1 MRVRLPPARPRSPHL
16 GFLNGAD
23 AVRFEVIDRIS
34 ISSPTAAVNED
45 AAGATESAAW
55 VIDGA
60 TGVSDLSPL
69 VPGLTDAAW
78 LAAQLD
84 KSFHD
89 AFDKAA
95 VEPYTAL
102 AEIDADIRAMFSSTN
117 TGPERSPA
125 EQPTAAFALSV
136 LRGDVVHL
144 IGLGD
149 CRIIVENR
157 LGEVEEFVPSETGP
171 AEASII
177 EERRRLLAAYPDEDP
192 WPRLKP
198 FIRSLRQ
205 FANAANGYSIVH
217 PTLNWHSRVKRQVNS
232 AQTIRHLLAMSDGL
246 YRFVDVFKVFSSGP
260 LLRRA
265 VKDGLAPL
273 CAQLRDLENAD
284 DRCVIYPRVKTHD
297 DASAVLVTLTP

>member
-1 MRVRLPPARPRSPHL
+1 M
-16 GFLNGAD
+16 
-23 AVRFEVIDRIS
+23 RFEVIDRIS
-34 ISSPTAAVNED
+34 LSSPTAAVNED
-45 AAGATESAAW
+45 AAGATECAAW

-84 KSFHD
+84 KRLHD
-89 AFDKAA
+89 TFEKAA

-102 AEIDADIRAMFSSTN
+102 AEIDADIRATFSSTN

-157 LGEVEEFVPSETGP
+157 TGEVEEFDPSETG
-171 AEASII
+171 
-177 EERRRLLAAYPDEDP
+177 
-192 WPRLKP
+192 
-198 FIRSLRQ
+198 IRSLRQ

-217 PTLNWHSRVKRQVNS
+217 PTLSWHSRVKRQVNN

-246 YRFVDVFKVFSSGP
+246 YRLVDVFKLFSLDQ

-265 VKDGLAPL
+265 VQDGLAPL
-273 CAQLRDLENAD
+273 CSQLRDL
-284 DRCVIYPRVKTHD
+284 
-297 DASAVLVTLTP
+297 ASRRRPPGSAGVAVAV

>member
-1 MRVRLPPARPRSPHL
+1 M
-16 GFLNGAD
+16 
-23 AVRFEVIDRIS
+23 RFEVIDQIS

-84 KSFHD
+84 KRLHD
-89 AFDKAA
+89 TFEKAA

-102 AEIDADIRAMFSSTN
+102 AEIDADIRATFRSTN
-117 TGPERSPA
+117 TSPERSPA
-125 EQPTAAFALSV
+125 EQPTAAFAMSV

-157 LGEVEEFVPSETGP
+157 TGEVEEFDPSGTGH
-171 AEASII
+171 AEALII
-177 EERRRLLAAYPDEDP
+177 QERRRLLAAYPGEDP

-217 PTLNWHSRVKRQVNS
+217 PTLSWHSRVKRRVNN
-232 AQTIRHLLAMSDGL
+232 AQTIRHLLEMSDGL
-246 YRFVDVFKVFSSGP
+246 YRLVDVFKVFSPGQ

-273 CAQLRDLENAD
+273 CSQLRDLENAD

>member
-1 MRVRLPPARPRSPHL
+1 V
-16 GFLNGAD
+16 NGAD
-23 AVRFEVIDRIS
+23 AVRFEVIDQIS

-45 AAGATESAAW
+45 AAGATVSAAW

-78 LAAQLD
+78 LAAQLN
-84 KSFHD
+84 KGFHD

-102 AEIDADIRAMFSSTN
+102 AEVDADIRARFSSTN

-157 LGEVEEFVPSETGP
+157 LGEVEEFDPSETGR
-171 AEASII
+171 AEAMII

-217 PTLNWHSRVKRQVNS
+217 PTLSWHSRVKRQVNN
-232 AQTIRHLLAMSDGL
+232 AQTIRRLLAMSDGL
-246 YRFVDVFKVFSSGP
+246 YRLVDVFKVFSPGQ

-273 CAQLRDLENAD
+273 CSQLRDLENAD

-297 DASAVLVTLTP
+297 DASAVLVTPTP

>member
-1 MRVRLPPARPRSPHL
+1 M
-16 GFLNGAD
+16 
-23 AVRFEVIDRIS
+23 RFELIDQIS
-34 ISSPTAAVNED
+34 IPSPTAAVNED

-78 LAAQLD
+78 LAAQLN
-84 KSFHD
+84 KRLHD
-89 AFDKAA
+89 TFENAA
-95 VEPYTAL
+95 VDPYAAL
-102 AEIDADIRAMFSSTN
+102 AEIDADIRATFSSSN
-117 TGPERSPA
+117 TSPERSPA

-157 LGEVEEFVPSETGP
+157 IGEIEEFDPSETGH
-171 AEASII
+171 AEAMII
-177 EERRRLLAAYPDEDP
+177 QERHRLLGAYPDEDP

-217 PTLNWHSRVKRQVNS
+217 PTLSWHSRVKRQVSN
-232 AQTIRHLLAMSDGL
+232 AQTIRHLLAVSDGL
-246 YRFVDVFKVFSSGP
+246 YRLVDVFKAYSPGQLLDESGERRTNAA
-260 LLRRA
+260 LRTTSRHG
-265 VKDGLAPL
+265 K
-273 CAQLRDLENAD
+273 CR
-284 DRCVIYPRVKTHD
+284 
-297 DASAVLVTLTP
+297 

>member
-1 MRVRLPPARPRSPHL
+1 M
-16 GFLNGAD
+16 
-23 AVRFEVIDRIS
+23 RFELIDQIS
-34 ISSPTAAVNED
+34 IPSPTAAVNED

-78 LAAQLD
+78 LAAQLN
-84 KSFHD
+84 KSLHD
-89 AFDKAA
+89 TFENA
-95 VEPYTAL
+95 VDPYAAL
-102 AEIDADIRAMFSSTN
+102 AEIDADIRAAFSSSN
-117 TGPERSPA
+117 TSPERSPA

-157 LGEVEEFVPSETGP
+157 IGEIEEFDPSETGH
-171 AEASII
+171 AEAMII
-177 EERRRLLAAYPDEDP
+177 QERHRLLGAYPDEDP

-217 PTLNWHSRVKRQVNS
+217 PTLSWHSRVKRQVSN
-232 AQTIRHLLAMSDGL
+232 AQTIRHLLGVSDGL
-246 YRFVDVFKVFSSGP
+246 YRLVDVFKVYSPGQ
-260 LLRRA
+260 LLERA
-265 VKDGLAPL
+265 VKDGLTPL
-273 CAQLRDLENAD
+273 CSQLRDLENAD
-284 DRCVIYPRVKTHD
+284 DRCVIYPRVKAYD
-297 DASAVLVTLTP
+297 DASAVLVKRSQPP

>member
-84 KSFHD
+84 KRLHD
-89 AFDKAA
+89 TFEKAA

-157 LGEVEEFVPSETGP
+157 TGDVEEFDPSETGH

-198 FIRSLRQ
+198 LIQSLRQ

-217 PTLNWHSRVKRQVNS
+217 PTLSWHSRVKRQVNR

-246 YRFVDVFKVFSSGP
+246 YRLVDVFKVFSSGQ
-260 LLRRA
+260 LLRIA

-273 CAQLRDLENAD
+273 CSQLRDLENAD

>member
-1 MRVRLPPARPRSPHL
+1 V
-16 GFLNGAD
+16 NGAD
-23 AVRFEVIDRIS
+23 AVRFEVIDQIS

-45 AAGATESAAW
+45 AAGATVSAAW

-69 VPGLTDAAW
+69 VPGLTDTAW
-78 LAAQLD
+78 LAAQLN
-84 KSFHD
+84 KGFHD

-102 AEIDADIRAMFSSTN
+102 AEVDADIRARFSSTN

-157 LGEVEEFVPSETGP
+157 LGEVEEFDPSETGR
-171 AEASII
+171 AEAMII

-217 PTLNWHSRVKRQVNS
+217 PTLSWHSRVKRQVNN
-232 AQTIRHLLAMSDGL
+232 AQTIRRLLAMSDGL
-246 YRFVDVFKVFSSGP
+246 YRLVDVFKVFSPGQ

-273 CAQLRDLENAD
+273 CSQLRDLENAD

-297 DASAVLVTLTP
+297 DASAVLVTPTP

>member
-1 MRVRLPPARPRSPHL
+1 MHL
-16 GFLNGAD
+16 
-23 AVRFEVIDRIS
+23 EVIDQIS

-45 AAGATESAAW
+45 GAGATASAAW

-69 VPGLTDAAW
+69 VSGLTDAAW
-78 LAAQLD
+78 LAEQLD
-84 KSFHD
+84 KGFHN
-89 AFDKAA
+89 AFAKTA
-95 VEPYTAL
+95 VEPYMAL
-102 AEIDADIRAMFSSTN
+102 AEIEADIRATFGSTN
-117 TGPERSPA
+117 TGPERSPT

-136 LRGDVVHL
+136 LRGDAVHL

-149 CRIIVENR
+149 CRIIVENHT
-157 LGEVEEFVPSETGP
+157 GEIEEFDPSETGH
-171 AEASII
+171 AEALII
-177 EERRRLLAAYPDEDP
+177 EERQRLLAAYPDEDP

-217 PTLNWHSRVKRQVNS
+217 PTLSWHARVKRQVDN

-246 YRFVDVFKVFSSGP
+246 YRLIDVFKAFSP
-260 LLRRA
+260 DQLLRRA

-273 CAQLRDLENAD
+273 CSQLRDLEYTD
-284 DRCVIYPRVKTHD
+284 DLCVIYPRVKTHD

>member
-1 MRVRLPPARPRSPHL
+1 LI
-16 GFLNGAD
+16 GAD
-23 AVRFEVIDRIS
+23 VVHFEVIDQIS
-34 ISSPTAAVNED
+34 ISSSAAAVNED
-45 AAGATESAAW
+45 GAGATASAAW

-69 VPGLTDAAW
+69 VSGLTDAAW
-78 LAAQLD
+78 LAEQLD
-84 KSFHD
+84 EGFHN
-89 AFDKAA
+89 AFETTA

-102 AEIDADIRAMFSSTN
+102 AKIEADIRATFGSTN
-117 TGPERSPA
+117 TGPERSPI

-157 LGEVEEFVPSETGP
+157 TGEVEEFDPSETGH
-171 AEASII
+171 AEALII
-177 EERRRLLAAYPDEDP
+177 EERSRLLAVYPDEDP

-205 FANAANGYSIVH
+205 YANAANGYSIVH
-217 PTLNWHSRVKRQVNS
+217 PTLSWHSRVKRHVKN
-232 AQTIRHLLAMSDGL
+232 AQTIRRLLAMSDGL
-246 YRFVDVFKVFSSGP
+246 YRLVDVFKMFSPGR
-260 LLRRA
+260 LLNGA

-273 CAQLRDLENAD
+273 CSQLRDLESAD
-284 DRCVIYPRVKTHD
+284 DRCVTYPRVKTHD
-297 DASAVLVTLTP
+297 DASAVLVTLAP

>member
-1 MRVRLPPARPRSPHL
+1 M
-16 GFLNGAD
+16 
-23 AVRFEVIDRIS
+23 RFELIDQIS
-34 ISSPTAAVNED
+34 IPSPTAAVNED

-78 LAAQLD
+78 LAAQLN
-84 KSFHD
+84 KSLHD
-89 AFDKAA
+89 TFENA
-95 VEPYTAL
+95 VDPYAAL
-102 AEIDADIRAMFSSTN
+102 AEIDADIRAAFSSSN
-117 TGPERSPA
+117 TSPERSPA

-157 LGEVEEFVPSETGP
+157 IGEIEEFDPSETGH
-171 AEASII
+171 AEAMII
-177 EERRRLLAAYPDEDP
+177 QERHRLLGAYPDEDP

-217 PTLNWHSRVKRQVNS
+217 PTLSWHSRVKRQVSN
-232 AQTIRHLLAMSDGL
+232 AQTIRHLLAVSDGL
-246 YRFVDVFKVFSSGP
+246 YRLVDVFKVYSPGQ
-260 LLRRA
+260 LLERA
-265 VKDGLAPL
+265 VKDGLTPL
-273 CAQLRDLENAD
+273 CAQLRDMEKAD
-284 DRCVIYPRVKTHD
+284 DRCVIYPRVKAYD
-297 DASAVLVTLTP
+297 DASAVLVKRSQPP

>member
-1 MRVRLPPARPRSPHL
+1 M
-16 GFLNGAD
+16 
-23 AVRFEVIDRIS
+23 RFEVIDQIS
-34 ISSPTAAVNED
+34 LSSPTAAVNED
-45 AAGATESAAW
+45 AAGATECAAW

-84 KSFHD
+84 KRLHD
-89 AFDKAA
+89 TFEKAA

-102 AEIDADIRAMFSSTN
+102 AEIDADIRATFSSTN
-117 TGPERSPA
+117 TSPERSPA

-157 LGEVEEFVPSETGP
+157 TGDVEEFDPSETGH
-171 AEASII
+171 AEALVI

-217 PTLNWHSRVKRQVNS
+217 PTLSWHSRVKRRVNN

-246 YRFVDVFKVFSSGP
+246 YRLVDVFKLFSPGQ

-273 CAQLRDLENAD
+273 CPQLRDLENAD

>member
-1 MRVRLPPARPRSPHL
+1 VH
-16 GFLNGAD
+16 
-23 AVRFEVIDRIS
+23 FELIDQIS
-34 ISSPTAAVNED
+34 IPSPTTAVNED

-78 LAAQLD
+78 LAAQLN
-84 KSFHD
+84 KRLHD
-89 AFDKAA
+89 TFENAA
-95 VEPYTAL
+95 VDPYAAL
-102 AEIDADIRAMFSSTN
+102 AEIDADIRAAFSSSN
-117 TGPERSPA
+117 TSPERSPV

-157 LGEVEEFVPSETGP
+157 IGEIEEFDPSETGH
-171 AEASII
+171 AEAMII
-177 EERRRLLAAYPDEDP
+177 QERHRLLGAYPDEDP

-217 PTLNWHSRVKRQVNS
+217 PTLRWHSRVKRQVSN
-232 AQTIRHLLAMSDGL
+232 AQTIRHLLAVSDGL
-246 YRFVDVFKVFSSGP
+246 YRLVDVFKVYSPGQ
-260 LLRRA
+260 LLERA
-265 VKDGLAPL
+265 VKDGLTPL

-284 DRCVIYPRVKTHD
+284 DRCVIYPRVKAYD
-297 DASAVLVTLTP
+297 DASAVLVKRSQTP